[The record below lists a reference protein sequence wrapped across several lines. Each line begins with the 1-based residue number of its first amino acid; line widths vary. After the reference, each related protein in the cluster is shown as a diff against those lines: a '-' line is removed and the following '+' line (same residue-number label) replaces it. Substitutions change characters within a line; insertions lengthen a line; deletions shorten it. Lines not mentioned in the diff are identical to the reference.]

1 MCCNLIKFF
10 NYLSLKILKYIL
22 AARSI
27 VQLLHSTI
35 SKVKF
40 MWPRWQIIDM
50 KNLPSWLS
58 PWWFLYRITPV
69 KFSTLS
75 HSLLDF
81 VMTMLSI
88 ASLHFEPLHLA
99 VTSNEHALSSLT
111 LLCNLRR
118 DFHKDEAD
126 TPATTHFLERGKLN
140 SSTKLSAW
148 NSEHED
154 VFKSFPC
161 FFSSLLPT
169 LFLGRGLA

>member
-27 VQLLHSTI
+27 VQLLHSTLF
-35 SKVKF
+35 KVKF
-40 MWPRWQIIDM
+40 MWPWWQIIDM

-118 DFHKDEAD
+118 DFHKDEAEHQPPL
-126 TPATTHFLERGKLN
+126 TFLRGEKLN

-161 FFSSLLPT
+161 FFT
-169 LFLGRGLA
+169 AVRRC